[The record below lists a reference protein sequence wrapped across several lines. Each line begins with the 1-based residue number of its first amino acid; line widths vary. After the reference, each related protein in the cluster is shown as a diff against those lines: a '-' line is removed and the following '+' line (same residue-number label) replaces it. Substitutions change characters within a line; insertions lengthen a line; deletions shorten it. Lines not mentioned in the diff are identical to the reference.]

1 MQAVLSRDGFL
12 QLVRFMIV
20 GVASALIDLG
30 SLFILVERAGV
41 WYLFASVIAFCL
53 SYGVSSVFQK
63 IWTFRNTD
71 RTTAHQ
77 QFALHLI
84 LQLCNL
90 ALNTG
95 AMYVLVEQHH
105 LWYLMARVVVDGA
118 IAIESFFI
126 GRWIFRH
133 RSA

>member
-1 MQAVLSRDGFL
+1 MQAIRSREGFL
-12 QLVRFMIV
+12 QLVRFAVV
-20 GVASALIDLG
+20 GVASALVDLG
-30 SLFILVERAGV
+30 SLFLLVERAGV
-41 WYLFASVIAFCL
+41 WYLSASVVAFCL
-53 SYGVSSVFQK
+53 SYGVSFVFQK
-63 IWTFRNTD
+63 IWTFRNAD
-71 RTTAHQ
+71 RTATHQ
-77 QFALHLI
+77 QFALHLV

-95 AMYVLVEQHH
+95 AMYVLVEQYH
-105 LWYLMARVVVDGA
+105 LWYLMARVMVDGT